1 MFLDKIKAIKIF
13 FIIIIAAI
21 VFLLFKDFL
30 PLLSLLEE
38 YGIAVQALSTVVLT
52 IITLVYAFYTKEIS
66 EQTKKQIISDIKVDI
81 KKNEKGFSKD
91 ILLIEKDDYFTMDLI
106 LEIYNNNS
114 ASGSITTPELI
125 LSFEGKELLRLKGTI
140 VHDTD
145 NGVIFVRGGEI
156 KRINIFYTYSFGQNS
171 DWESVL
177 SELKK
182 LKVGFKNLDY
192 CFVYKNNLGNTYN
205 KKID

>member
-1 MFLDKIKAIKIF
+1 M
-13 FIIIIAAI
+13 IAAI

>member
-13 FIIIIAAI
+13 FIIMIAAI